1 MPNINK
7 SAMSLDSRYAGSG
20 FKVDVYIKS
29 VHKGVNLQ
37 SLYLQ
42 VQMPHINKL
51 AMALDSRYAGSGFK
65 VDVYIKSVHE
75 TLKPQS

>member
-1 MPNINK
+1 MPPFGTTEWSRHLRINLNTTIMIP
-7 SAMSLDSRYAGSG
+7 AR
-20 FKVDVYIKS
+20 
-29 VHKGVNLQ
+29 
-37 SLYLQ
+37 
-42 VQMPHINKL
+42 QMPHINKS

>member
-1 MPNINK
+1 MIPARQTLPINK
-7 SAMSLDSRYAGSG
+7 
-20 FKVDVYIKS
+20 
-29 VHKGVNLQ
+29 Q
-37 SLYLQ
+37 
-42 VQMPHINKL
+42 